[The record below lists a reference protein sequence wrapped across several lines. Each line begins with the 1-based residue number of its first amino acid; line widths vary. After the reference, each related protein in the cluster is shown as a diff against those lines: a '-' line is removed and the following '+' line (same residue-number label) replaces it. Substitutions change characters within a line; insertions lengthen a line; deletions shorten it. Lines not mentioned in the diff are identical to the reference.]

1 MTDVDREIEAI
12 RACTVALTDSQ
23 LDDASLERVIRY
35 LQARFAPPKPAVMK
49 VDPYAQQLA
58 VHGLY
63 QR

>member
-35 LQARFAPPKPAVMK
+35 LQARFAPPKPAAK
-49 VDPYAQQLA
+49 VDAYAQQLA
-58 VHGLY
+58 AQGLY